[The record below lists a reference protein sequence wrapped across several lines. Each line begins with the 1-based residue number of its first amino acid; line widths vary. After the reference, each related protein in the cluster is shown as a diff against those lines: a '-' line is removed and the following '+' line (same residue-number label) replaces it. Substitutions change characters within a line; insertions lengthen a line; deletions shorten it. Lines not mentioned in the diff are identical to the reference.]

1 MKKLNLLS
9 LVTLLFVTAKISAQT
24 SQAFKDAAYS
34 ATYAYNN
41 QNYKCVEYAQKLQT
55 FLKTNSEKYDV
66 DSYEFYE
73 IKTRD
78 GKPFIVHDDYK
89 GGRESISDNG
99 RHIIAIIDG
108 EVFDNH
114 HPKGQSESTWKG
126 KLSCAAGDYPSGFSI
141 REITSIY

>member
-1 MKKLNLLS
+1 MRKLKLFSLLI
-9 LVTLLFVTAKISAQT
+9 LLFVTVKISAQT
-24 SQAFKDAAYS
+24 SQAFKDAAYY
-34 ATYAYNN
+34 ATNAYNN
-41 QNYKCVEYAQKLQT
+41 QNNKCVPYAQKLQE
-55 FLKTNSEKYDV
+55 FLKANSEKYDV

-89 GGRESISDNG
+89 GGRESISENG

-126 KLSCAAGDYPSGFSI
+126 KLSCVAGDYPAGFTI